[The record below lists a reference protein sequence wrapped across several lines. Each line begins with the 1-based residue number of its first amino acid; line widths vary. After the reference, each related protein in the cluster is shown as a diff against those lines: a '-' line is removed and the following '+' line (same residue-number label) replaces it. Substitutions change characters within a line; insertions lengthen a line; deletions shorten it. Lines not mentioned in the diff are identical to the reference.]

1 MRDGGAGGSRGG
13 GGGGMGQAG
22 QEEPKKNGAKEADK
36 NLRIA
41 GRRITVGGG

>member
-1 MRDGGAGGSRGG
+1 
-13 GGGGMGQAG
+13 MGQAG